1 MNLESLAAQLGAKL
15 SRSSSDLET
24 HGKDESY
31 PEQHP
36 PVAVVYAENL
46 HDIQTTLAWARAN
59 CIPVI
64 PFGAGTSLEGHVLPQ
79 GHAISLDVSR
89 MNRILEIRPEDFVAV
104 LEPGVTR
111 KALNE
116 ALKGTGLFFSVD
128 PGADATLGGM
138 AGTNA
143 SGTTT
148 VRYGGMRQNVLALE
162 VVLASGEVLQLGRMV
177 RKTSAGYNLKDLF
190 IGSEGTLGIFTRLTV
205 KLHPLPEH
213 IHTQRV
219 FFPSLEQSAQAAY
232 SIMAS
237 GLPAARL
244 ELVDAMGINAIN
256 RYLGRDYPELPAL
269 FLEFHSSSRTA
280 LEAEVAL
287 VEDLMREAGAQDIST
302 ARTSEE
308 RTAQW
313 EARHQAYWA
322 LVNTH
327 PNKEYLSTDTAVPI
341 SKMPELV
348 AYSSQLLAEMGLVG
362 CILGHVGD
370 GNFHTLLVCDH
381 GDPKA
386 DEFSH
391 ALVQRTLELGGTCT
405 GEHGVGLRK
414 KKYLALEHGSVVGWM
429 QQVKHLFDPQN
440 ILNPNKIVDSMPQE
454 PA

>member
-1 MNLESLAAQLGAKL
+1 MLESMNFEPLIAQLGKKL
-15 SRSSSDLET
+15 SFAPADLAL

-36 PVAVVYAENL
+36 PLVVVFAENL
-46 HDIQTTLAWARAN
+46 EDIQTTLAWARQHRVS
-59 CIPVI
+59 VI
-64 PFGAGTSLEGHVLPQ
+64 PFGAGTSLEGHVVPQ
-79 GHAISLDVSR
+79 GTAISLDLSK
-89 MNRILEIRPEDFVAV
+89 MNRILEVRSEDFVAV

-116 ALKGTGLFFSVD
+116 TLKGTGLFFPVD

-148 VRYGGMRQNVLALE
+148 MRYGGMRQNILALE
-162 VVLASGEVLQLGRMV
+162 VVLASGEVLELGRMV
-177 RKTSAGYNLKDLF
+177 RKTSAGYDLKDLF

-219 FFPSLEQSAQAAY
+219 FFPNLSASAQAAY
-232 SIMAS
+232 SILAS

-244 ELVDAMGINAIN
+244 ELVDALGIHAIN
-256 RYLGRDYPELPAL
+256 CYLGRDYPELPAL
-269 FLEFHSSSRTA
+269 FLEFHSSSRAA

-287 VEDLMREAGAQDIST
+287 VEDLMRDSGAVEISS
-302 ARTSEE
+302 ARTQEE

-348 AYSSQLLAEMGLVG
+348 AHSSQLLAQMGLVG

-370 GNFHTLLVCDH
+370 GNFHTLLVCEPD
-381 GDPKA
+381 DPRA
-386 DEFSH
+386 AEFSA
-391 ALVQRTLELGGTCT
+391 ALVQRSLELGGTCT

-414 KKYLALEHGSVVGWM
+414 KKYLALEHGAALAWM
-429 QQVKHLFDPQN
+429 GQIKRLFDPQN
-440 ILNPNKIVDSMPQE
+440 ILNPHKIVD
-454 PA
+454 